1 MRVLDVG
8 CGFGTELAHCG
19 VASTDTVVGIDQAFE
34 RLVVAA
40 GKFSQRRFVQAQG
53 EALPFRSQAFP
64 SVTCQVALPYMNIPV
79 ALREASRVLEP
90 GGTLH
95 LSLHPLRFTLHEL
108 TIAFPKPKALLFR
121 VWVIANGFILH
132 CTGKPASI
140 RGRYESF
147 QTCRGI
153 TIALRNAGFENIL
166 FSRPASRFGPR
177 LLVKASKALTSA

>member
-1 MRVLDVG
+1 MRVLDLG
-8 CGFGTELAHCG
+8 CGFGTELSHCG
-19 VASTDTVVGIDQAFE
+19 VTSSDSVVGIDLAFE

-53 EALPFRSQAFP
+53 EALPFRSQVFQ
-64 SVTCQVALPYMNIPV
+64 SVICQVALPYMNIPA
-79 ALREASRVLEP
+79 ALQEASRVLEP
-90 GGTLH
+90 GGSLQ

-108 TIAFPKPKALLFR
+108 TIAFPRPKALLFR
-121 VWVIANGFILH
+121 VWVIVNGFILH
-132 CTGKPASI
+132 FTGKPAGI

-153 TIALRNAGFENIL
+153 TTALRRAGFENIS

-177 LLVKASKALTSA
+177 VLMKAIKL